1 MEQSLQLLGNLANE
15 FHCMDESN
23 NDFSSFE
30 TSFQKKTQSEL
41 QESNDDISSF
51 EEKKTQE
58 SNDDTSSF
66 ETSFQKRTQRNLD
79 FGKKNDFSAERNG
92 DYLRFEYINL
102 CKEYNDLKK
111 LKEPPL
117 PCKRRMKKC
126 PPLRKLPK
134 KQDVQDKSDEADK
147 SHVDVKEEHV
157 EEEHVEE
164 EHVEEEHVE
173 EEHVEEEHVE
183 EEHVEEVHVEEEHVE
198 EVHVEEEHVEEEH
211 VDEVHV
217 EQLPE
222 EKKNKKNPYS
232 EWLPSQRIPKRNIIA
247 QPEFPNVK
255 TCSSENLL
263 NFIKASERS
272 NVRAKTDLIINALQK
287 GKSIEVIFYY
297 FF

>member
-1 MEQSLQLLGNLANE
+1 MEQSLQLLGNLADE
-15 FHCMDESN
+15 FHCIEER
-23 NDFSSFE
+23 NDNISSFE
-30 TSFQKKTQSEL
+30 TQSEF
-41 QESNDDISSF
+41 QESNDDI
-51 EEKKTQE
+51 
-58 SNDDTSSF
+58 SSF

-111 LKEPPL
+111 LQEPPL

-134 KQDVQDKSDEADK
+134 KQDVQDKS
-147 SHVDVKEEHV
+147 HVD
-157 EEEHVEE
+157 
-164 EHVEEEHVE
+164 
-173 EEHVEEEHVE
+173 
-183 EEHVEEVHVEEEHVE
+183 VEEVHVEEEHVE
-198 EVHVEEEHVEEEH
+198 QVHVEQVHVDEEHVEVHVEVHVDEVHVEEEH

-247 QPEFPNVK
+247 QPEFPDLK
-255 TCSSENLL
+255 TCSFEILL
-263 NFIKASERS
+263 NFIKQSERS

-287 GKSIEVIFYY
+287 GKSIEVIFI
-297 FF
+297 

>member
-1 MEQSLQLLGNLANE
+1 MEQSLQLLGNLADE
-15 FHCMDESN
+15 FHCIEER
-23 NDFSSFE
+23 NDNISSFE
-30 TSFQKKTQSEL
+30 TQSEF
-41 QESNDDISSF
+41 QESNDDI
-51 EEKKTQE
+51 
-58 SNDDTSSF
+58 SSF

-111 LKEPPL
+111 LQEPPL

-134 KQDVQDKSDEADK
+134 KQDVQDKS
-147 SHVDVKEEHV
+147 HVD
-157 EEEHVEE
+157 
-164 EHVEEEHVE
+164 
-173 EEHVEEEHVE
+173 
-183 EEHVEEVHVEEEHVE
+183 VEEVHVEEEHVE
-198 EVHVEEEHVEEEH
+198 QVHVEQVHVDEEHVEVHVEVHVDEVHVEEEHVDEVHVDEEHVEEEHVDEEHVEEEH

-247 QPEFPNVK
+247 QPEFPDLK
-255 TCSSENLL
+255 TCSFEILL
-263 NFIKASERS
+263 NFIKQSERS

-287 GKSIEVIFYY
+287 GKSIEVIFI
-297 FF
+297 

>member
-15 FHCMDESN
+15 FHCMDDISYHSN
-23 NDFSSFE
+23 NDCSSFE
-30 TSFQKKTQSEL
+30 TSFQKKTQSEF

-51 EEKKTQE
+51 EEKKTQSEFQE

-66 ETSFQKRTQRNLD
+66 ETSFLKRSFERTQRNLD

-147 SHVDVKEEHV
+147 SHVDVKEE
-157 EEEHVEE
+157 
-164 EHVEEEHVE
+164 
-173 EEHVEEEHVE
+173 
-183 EEHVEEVHVEEEHVE
+183 
-198 EVHVEEEHVEEEH
+198 HVEEEHVEEEH

>member
-51 EEKKTQE
+51 EEKKTQSEFQE

-66 ETSFQKRTQRNLD
+66 ETSFLKRSFERTQRNLD

-164 EHVEEEHVE
+164 VHVEEV
-173 EEHVEEEHVE
+173 
-183 EEHVEEVHVEEEHVE
+183 HVEEVHVEEE
-198 EVHVEEEHVEEEH
+198 HVEEEHVEEEH